1 MQIQSA
7 FLCAFLAQLASCVFA
22 FAQSPSPTL
31 TLVFSRDISMPDRDV
46 QRILE
51 EAQKQDWVEF
61 SKEYKVKQLSECRQ

>member
-7 FLCAFLAQLASCVFA
+7 FLCAFLAQLASFA

-31 TLVFSRDISMPDRDV
+31 TPVFSRDISMPDRDV

-51 EAQKQDWVEF
+51 EAQRQDWVEF
-61 SKEYKVKQLSECRQ
+61 NREYKVKQLSECRQ